1 MPKPK
6 KIGKDVTGK
15 KGVGIIQTKKES
27 EDFAEWKRQKLAEDQ
42 AKQERDEEKEQEL
55 HGKKITS
62 KIPEDREPT
71 VPPYFAKEEWEE
83 FRKLQQQQQKK
94 ELAKRKSKKAK
105 VKVEVIPEK

>member
-1 MPKPK
+1 MPKAK

-42 AKQERDEEKEQEL
+42 AKQERDKEKEQEL

-62 KIPEDREPT
+62 KMPEDREPT
-71 VPPYFAKEEWEE
+71 MPIGLTEEE
-83 FRKLQQQQQKK
+83 QQVLRQLKKQRQKQPK
-94 ELAKRKSKKAK
+94 PK
-105 VKVEVIPEK
+105 VKVEVH